1 MATPTTLIDPSAS
14 NLTFPIVLKPNFS
27 IFSVSGNHVYYNL
40 YGTNTGNLAGVIDDD
55 GSNRSETA
63 NATWLASMPGSS
75 LSFAN
80 GDLNHLKY
88 LLRDEIDT
96 TQAGVFNET
105 LKTYDMETDT
115 EVATVGVLVGTA
127 PTFASVATSCG
138 AVGSGTNALCADQ
151 DVFYF
156 NLLTPNSLVKVQD
169 VQNDKFPFWLN

>member
-1 MATPTTLIDPSAS
+1 
-14 NLTFPIVLKPNFS
+14 
-27 IFSVSGNHVYYNL
+27 
-40 YGTNTGNLAGVIDDD
+40 
-55 GSNRSETA
+55 
-63 NATWLASMPGSS
+63 MPGSS